1 MTHRILVRDVLVLDA
16 ETAPAWRDVLIEGP
30 RIAVVRAPSATIE
43 PDTHV
48 NDQQVIDGRDK
59 LMVPG
64 LVNAHTHSPLNV
76 LKGTGDG
83 LSHPAFMWLNQADT
97 AHRTADEIRLSAL
110 LGCVE
115 HLRNGTTA
123 VVDHFPEQGFVSSD
137 VDAVVDAYESA
148 GLRALVALRVFDE
161 PYSDIDPPGGL
172 PTSVAASNPLTPPPL
187 RDSLDL
193 IEEAIARHDHAADGR
208 IRLCPAPSNP
218 SRCSDALLEA
228 VRDLSLKFDTSL
240 HMHLLET
247 RIQAEIARERY
258 GTTMVA
264 HLERLGLVT
273 DRLSCA
279 HTIWIGD
286 DDIARMA
293 AGGAIAVHNPESN
306 LKLGAGIAPVA
317 RMLNAGMRVG
327 LGTDGASTNDNL
339 DMHEVMRLA
348 VMLQRPGEPDRRRW
362 PTAADA
368 LAMATLSGA
377 AVMRVDGLGRIAP
390 GAPADFVLHDLRT
403 PFWTPLNDP
412 LVQLVFGGSGS
423 TVDTVVVAG
432 RVLMEAGRITAFDPE
447 PVLREARDLV
457 KHLRAR
463 NVALHGLAAEIAA
476 ALP

>member
-1 MTHRILVRDVLVLDA
+1 MKNRLLVRDVLVLDA
-16 ETAPAWRDVLIEGP
+16 VSAPARRDVLVEGP
-30 RIAVVRAPSATIE
+30 RIAAVRDPSATVE
-43 PDTHV
+43 PGTTT
-48 NDQQVIDGRDK
+48 IDGRDR
-59 LMVPG
+59 LLVPG

-76 LKGTGDG
+76 LKGTGDV

-97 AHRTADEIRLSAL
+97 AGRTADEIRLSAL
-110 LGCVE
+110 LGCIE
-115 HLRNGTTA
+115 HLKSGTTA
-123 VVDHFPEQGFVSSD
+123 VVDHFPEQGFLSGD
-137 VDAVVDAYESA
+137 VDAVVEAYAMS

-161 PYSDIDPPGGL
+161 PYTDIDPPGGL
-172 PTSVAASNPLTPPPL
+172 PASVTGNPLAPPPL
-187 RDSLDL
+187 ADCLAL
-193 IEEAIARHDHAADGR
+193 IEDAIARHDGAADGR

-228 VRDLSLKFDTSL
+228 VRDIGVAHDTAV

-247 RIQAEIARERY
+247 RIQAEIAQTRY

-317 RMLNAGMRVG
+317 RMLAAGMRVA
-327 LGTDGASTNDNL
+327 LGSDGASTNDNL

-368 LAMATLSGA
+368 LTMATRSGA
-377 AVMRVDGLGRIAP
+377 AVMRVPELGRIAP
-390 GAPADFVLHDLRT
+390 GAPADFVLHDLAA

-412 LVQLVFGGSGS
+412 LAQLVFGASGA
-423 TVDTVVVAG
+423 TVDTVVVDG
-432 RVLMEAGRITAFDPE
+432 RVLVEGGRIRAFDPE
-447 PVLREARDLV
+447 PVLREVRDLV

>member
-1 MTHRILVRDVLVLDA
+1 MTTRLLVRDALVLDA
-16 ETAPAWRDVLIEGP
+16 TTAPARRDVLIEGT
-30 RIAVVRAPSATIE
+30 RVAAVREPSATIE
-43 PDTHV
+43 PDPQVIETT
-48 NDQQVIDGRDK
+48 VIDGRDK
-59 LMVPG
+59 LMIPG

-76 LKGTGDG
+76 LKGTGDV

-97 AHRTADEIRLSAL
+97 AHRSADEIRLSAL
-110 LGCVE
+110 LGCIE

-123 VVDHFPEQGFVSSD
+123 VVDHFPEQGFASSD
-137 VDAVVDAYESA
+137 VDAVVDAYEIA

-172 PTSVAASNPLTPPPL
+172 PAAVTANNPLTPPPL
-187 RDSLDL
+187 DESLDL
-193 IEEAIARHDHAADGR
+193 IDDAIARHDHGADGR
-208 IRLCPAPSNP
+208 IRVCPAPSNP

-228 VRDLSLKFDTSL
+228 VRDLSLKYDTSV

-247 RIQAEIARERY
+247 RIQAEIAQARY

-264 HLERLGLVT
+264 HLDRLGLVT

-317 RMLNAGMRVG
+317 RMLAAGMRVA
-327 LGTDGASTNDNL
+327 LGSDGASTNDNL

-362 PTAADA
+362 PNAADA
-368 LAMATLSGA
+368 LTMATLSGA
-377 AVMRVDGLGRIAP
+377 AVLRVGGLGRIAP
-390 GAPADFVLHDLRT
+390 GAPADFVLHDLTT

-412 LVQLVFGGSGS
+412 LAQLVFGGSGT

-447 PVLREARDLV
+447 PVLREARDVV
-457 KHLRAR
+457 KRLRAR
-463 NVALHGLAAEIAA
+463 NFALHGLAAEIAA